1 MEILSLVIGLIALFV
16 SFIQFGDRKI
26 RTKRNAL
33 ALLIEF
39 REEWDRARVR
49 NKQFD
54 NEVLYNRG
62 LDALQEYNR
71 PLRRSKVWFNRAASR
86 ELNRLGH
93 ECHQVM
99 NLMIRNQVTPD
110 QWPKLSGNIGRQLR
124 ATMDALD

>member
-1 MEILSLVIGLIALFV
+1 MPAG
-16 SFIQFGDRKI
+16 IQS
-26 RTKRNAL
+26 TPAP
-33 ALLIEF
+33 
-39 REEWDRARVR
+39 
-49 NKQFD
+49 
-54 NEVLYNRG
+54 
-62 LDALQEYNR
+62 LQGMVY
-71 PLRRSKVWFNRAASR
+71 RAASR